1 MNIYIEKFLTQLR
14 TVFVLAFVSFASSG
28 VQADTSTFEDFGGKP
43 GLVRIM
49 DDLMINLIED
59 PRTRDFFNNEKQ
71 DFIKA
76 MLVEQMCELL
86 DGGCTYTGRD
96 MKASHAHLSINRA
109 EFNALVESFQL
120 AMDKHGVPF
129 ASQNKLLAKLAPMY
143 RDIEGPAGQG
153 PKATSSAES
162 MSR

>member
-1 MNIYIEKFLTQLR
+1 MKINSHKFLTPLR
-14 TVFVLAFVSFASSG
+14 TVFILVLVLFANSS
-28 VQADTSTFEDFGGKP
+28 VQADSSTFEDFGGKP

-49 DDLMINLIED
+49 DDLMINLIDD

-96 MKASHAHLSINRA
+96 MQTAHAHLSINRA

-129 ASQNKLLAKLAPMY
+129 ASQNKLLAKLAPMH

-153 PKATSSAES
+153 PKATASSEPI
-162 MSR
+162 SR